1 MNPLEIYKRL
11 PRINCGDCP
20 AKTCMAFAIK
30 VLKKEQ
36 AIAECPR
43 LTEQLRKEIDS
54 MLPVCRTGRSYAG
67 DWKEKRLAEL
77 FQEISQVDFSS
88 IAECIGAKV
97 QNGLLKIKYMGK
109 EVFLSHSVFE
119 EAPGI
124 WDKLLILMYIKNAG
138 SSSLSGK
145 WTAFRDLKNGLLRAA
160 GFKDICEAPLARIF
174 DENKA
179 AFLKKLNETGAE
191 EVTGFSAKYSFIV
204 YPLPR
209 IPFLILL
216 RPREEDFEPDCKV
229 LLDSTATE
237 FLDVEALLYLGMAL
251 TVSVRS

>member
-1 MNPLEIYKRL
+1 MNPLDIYKKL
-11 PRINCGDCP
+11 PCSNCGDCP
-20 AKTCMAFAIK
+20 AKTCMSFALK
-30 VLKKEQ
+30 VSKREHSPS
-36 AIAECPR
+36 ECPW
-43 LTEQLRKEIDS
+43 LDDKLRMEINS
-54 MLPVCRTGRSYAG
+54 MFPVPRTGRSYAG

-77 FQEISQVDFSS
+77 LQEISPVDFSS
-88 IAECIGAKV
+88 IAEGIGAKV
-97 QNGLLKIKYMGK
+97 QNGLFKIKYMGK
-109 EVFLSHSVFE
+109 EISVSNSGFKE
-119 EAPGI
+119 SPGI

-160 GFKDICEAPLARIF
+160 GFKEACESSLAKMF
-174 DENKA
+174 DKNKA
-179 AFLKKLNETGAE
+179 AFLERLNEIGADK
-191 EVTGFSAKYSFIV
+191 VTGFSAEYSFIV

-216 RPREEDFEPDCKV
+216 RPGEEDFEPDCKV

-251 TVSVRS
+251 TAAMKK